1 MKQNEITIED
11 LLNHLEDLAKEF
23 TEPKT
28 VEELDEQTE
37 IPDLEGADC
46 REDAPEQRSIP
57 KWKAVELQVL
67 DVIGNTLDRKT
78 PISLE
83 TAATLETL
91 TKVRESVLRF
101 RY

>member
-46 REDAPEQRSIP
+46 REDAPEQ
-57 KWKAVELQVL
+57 
-67 DVIGNTLDRKT
+67 
-78 PISLE
+78 
-83 TAATLETL
+83 
-91 TKVRESVLRF
+91 
-101 RY
+101 